1 MIAGQH
7 KGAGLHTDEADRE
20 DSAQVAR
27 YLILV
32 GWKRRRTAAET
43 EYSVIVGTNA
53 FDVIPRNLEILYS
66 DSPIIQRVSSET

>member
-32 GWKRRRTAAET
+32 GRRMAET

-53 FDVIPRNLEILYS
+53 FDVIPRNLGI
-66 DSPIIQRVSSET
+66 